1 MVISLGKSHL
11 SMGMQNATG
20 LAEEDPMLV
29 RFRKILCPIDFFS
42 ASKRAFEYALKLA
55 ENYGASIELLHVVS
69 PIVPSVYGSNISISD
84 LTTEF
89 QKEAA
94 KQLQA
99 FTTRVE
105 KKQIPIHAE
114 VVVGDVDSEIRGA
127 ISALKP
133 DLVVVG
139 TRGRRG
145 FERWVLGS
153 VTEKL
158 MRHCPV
164 PLLVIGSNGATRMV
178 PPAIARMV
186 VTTDFSS
193 GTTDAM
199 NYAFS
204 IAGESQ
210 AKVTLLHVINE
221 ATASADNK
229 SREPLLRN
237 VRAELEKLVPEEA
250 RAWCDVKT
258 QVETGTPWRV
268 ILKKIQAEKPGL
280 LVMNVH
286 GKGMLERALVGST
299 ADRVLRG
306 TCCPVL
312 LIPPMKAGKAR
323 NSRIKRKAA

>member
-1 MVISLGKSHL
+1 
-11 SMGMQNATG
+11 
-20 LAEEDPMLV
+20 MLV

-42 ASKRAFEYALKLA
+42 ASRRAFEYALKLA
-55 ENYGASIELLHVVS
+55 ENYGANIELLHVVS
-69 PIVPSVYGSNISISD
+69 PVIPSIYGSNVSISD

-89 QKEAA
+89 QNQAA
-94 KQLQA
+94 KQLQT
-99 FTTRVE
+99 FKNRVE
-105 KKQIPIHAE
+105 KKRIPVHAE
-114 VVVGDVDSEIRGA
+114 VVIGDVDSEIRRA
-127 ISALKP
+127 ITALKP

-153 VTEKL
+153 VTERL

-193 GTTDAM
+193 GTADAM

-210 AKVTLLHVINE
+210 SKVTLLHVVNDGS
-221 ATASADNK
+221 AVADNK
-229 SREPLLRN
+229 AREPLLRT
-237 VRAELEKLVPEEA
+237 VRAELEKLVPDEV
-250 RAWCDVKT
+250 RAWCEVNT

-268 ILKKIQAEKPGL
+268 ILKKTQSEKPGL

-306 TCCPVL
+306 SCCPVL
-312 LIPPMKAGKAR
+312 LIPPMK
-323 NSRIKRKAA
+323 SRKSRQSRMKQQAA

>member
-1 MVISLGKSHL
+1 
-11 SMGMQNATG
+11 
-20 LAEEDPMLV
+20 MLV

-42 ASKRAFEYALKLA
+42 ASRRAFEYALKLA

-69 PIVPSVYGSNISISD
+69 PVIPSVYGSNISMSD

-89 QKEAA
+89 QNQART
-94 KQLQA
+94 QLEIFKA
-99 FTTRVE
+99 RVE
-105 KKQIPIHAE
+105 KKQIPVHAE
-114 VVVGDVDSEIRGA
+114 VVIGDVDCEIRRA
-127 ISALKP
+127 ITCHKP

-193 GTTDAM
+193 GTADAM

-210 AKVTLLHVINE
+210 SKVTLLHIVNNAGGAAE
-221 ATASADNK
+221 RKD
-229 SREPLLRN
+229 REPVLRN
-237 VRAELEKLVPEEA
+237 IREQLEKLIPDEV
-250 RAWCDVKT
+250 RTWCDVRT

-268 ILKKIQAEKPGL
+268 ILKKIQSEKPGL

-306 TCCPVL
+306 SCCPVL
-312 LIPPMKAGKAR
+312 LIPPMKAGKIR
-323 NSRIKRKAA
+323 HSRIKRQAA